1 MISILGDEEKRA
13 LYDQTGCVE
22 DAVSALYIYIY
33 ILQLLNKLLNAK
45 LLPKFHRTVTFDVL

>member
-33 ILQLLNKLLNAK
+33 I
-45 LLPKFHRTVTFDVL
+45 TVIKQIA